1 MMSINNQKLKIC
13 LAASAGGHLT
23 QLLKLSG
30 CWNDNEVFCV
40 STLKSAV
47 KKIQKFGRYYII
59 GECNREHPWQ
69 VLKVLKNCLG
79 IILKE
84 KPDVIISTGAGPA
97 CLLCIVGKLLRAKI
111 IWIDRIANVERL
123 SLSGRI
129 IRPFANLILTQ
140 WPEVAKQYKSVYY
153 AGNLL

>member
-1 MMSINNQKLKIC
+1 VAGLKGRMRIC

-23 QLLKLSG
+23 QLLKLSD
-30 CWNDNEVFCV
+30 CWNDHEVFWV
-40 STLKSAV
+40 STLGSAV
-47 KKIQKFGRYYII
+47 QKIQKFGRFYII

-69 VLKVLKNCLG
+69 VLRVLKNCIR

-84 KPDVIISTGAGPA
+84 KPDVIISAGAGPA
-97 CLLCIVGKLLRAKI
+97 CLLCIVGKLLGAKI
-111 IWIDRIANVERL
+111 VWVDSIANVERL

-129 IRPFANLILTQ
+129 IRPLADLILSQ
-140 WPEVAKQYKSVYY
+140 WPEVAKKYKSVCY